1 MVIASSAESPSE
13 WQRSASFVPWQQRRA
28 AGTQMDA
35 TRYFSRQWLSP
46 PFPSASARLDSL
58 ALVYLQHH
66 DERLHDEPRLSSRLS
81 PWASLPSSP
90 DSPERDAVHIFRSSR
105 SLRFSLPLPS
115 PLGLPLASR
124 PAAEPSRR
132 DRDSR

>member
-1 MVIASSAESPSE
+1 MMIASSAESPSE

-35 TRYFSRQWLSP
+35 TRYFSRQRVSP
-46 PFPSASARLDSL
+46 AFPSASARLDSL
-58 ALVYLQHH
+58 ALVCLQH

-81 PWASLPSSP
+81 PWASPPSSP
-90 DSPERDAVHIFRSSR
+90 QSPERDALHIFRSSR

-115 PLGLPLASR
+115 PLWLPLASR